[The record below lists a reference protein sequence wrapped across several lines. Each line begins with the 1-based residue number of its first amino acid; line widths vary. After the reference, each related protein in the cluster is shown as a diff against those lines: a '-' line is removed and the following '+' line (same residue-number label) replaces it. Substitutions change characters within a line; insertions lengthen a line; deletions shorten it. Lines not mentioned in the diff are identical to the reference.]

1 MLGVGAAVAGAYALG
16 VATGVVGSGG
26 PVEPPTSFGV
36 LDEAARQI
44 QAQAARPVEAGIL
57 QRAAVEGM
65 LRAVGD
71 RWSRYLGPA
80 EFDSFRDA
88 LEGRYSGV
96 GLWLS
101 QRRSLVVVSAVQDGT
116 PAALAGVRAGDVVT
130 AVDDEPV
137 SGGSIADVSRLLR
150 GDDGAIRIGAR
161 TSVQDGSVLHCTE
174 HLDTVVGDES
184 VVGHMVHLE
193 GCTVEA
199 GALVGNGSVV
209 LHEAV
214 IRTGALVGSNAVVP
228 ARMEVPG
235 GAMAL
240 GVPAKLRLDAVDPE
254 MISGP
259 MWSYVERI
267 RRYRAELRRID

>member
-1 MLGVGAAVAGAYALG
+1 MAVYALG
-16 VATGVVGSGG
+16 DKVPEIHPEAYVHPDAVVIG
-26 PVEPPTSFGV
+26 
-36 LDEAARQI
+36 
-44 QAQAARPVEAGIL
+44 
-57 QRAAVEGM
+57 AV
-65 LRAVGD
+65 V
-71 RWSRYLGPA
+71 LGPEA
-80 EFDSFRDA
+80 SVWP
-88 LEGRYSGV
+88 G
-96 GLWLS
+96 
-101 QRRSLVVVSAVQDGT
+101 AV
-116 PAALAGVRAGDVVT
+116 
-130 AVDDEPV
+130 
-137 SGGSIADVSRLLR
+137 LR

-161 TSVQDGSVLHCTE
+161 TSVQEGSVLHCTE

-184 VVGHMVHLE
+184 VVGYMVHLA

-240 GVPAKLRLDAVDPE
+240 GVPGKLRLDAVDPE

>member
-1 MLGVGAAVAGAYALG
+1 MAVYALG
-16 VATGVVGSGG
+16 DKVPEIHPEAYVHPDAVVIG
-26 PVEPPTSFGV
+26 
-36 LDEAARQI
+36 
-44 QAQAARPVEAGIL
+44 
-57 QRAAVEGM
+57 AV
-65 LRAVGD
+65 V
-71 RWSRYLGPA
+71 LGPEA
-80 EFDSFRDA
+80 SVWP
-88 LEGRYSGV
+88 G
-96 GLWLS
+96 
-101 QRRSLVVVSAVQDGT
+101 AV
-116 PAALAGVRAGDVVT
+116 
-130 AVDDEPV
+130 
-137 SGGSIADVSRLLR
+137 LR

-174 HLDTVVGDES
+174 HLDTVVGDEA

-240 GVPAKLRLDAVDPE
+240 GVPAKLRLDVVDPE

-267 RRYRAELRRID
+267 RRYRTELRRID